1 MQKNH
6 FHVNRLARE
15 RFGLSKEL
23 FSIMGNVVFADFAAA
38 KNFAY
43 KLNSKYAAEKNGKHI
58 TPGNLYAM
66 GLIDEISHF
75 VFHLYRTEIFP
86 QFSEKLFE
94 SAEREIGADAFKKLM
109 LDFVRE
115 FPTSAV
121 ASGGMSEAEFLAAST
136 EGVPNKLAELEEVL
150 LLKIAN
156 ENPAFSEF
164 DELFGDTKLAENPTY
179 GRFFDIAE
187 RFFAG
192 NPKIGFGGEKVSV
205 LDLLRAPFK
214 ASPDSLAGQLEF
226 IRKNWGVKISARFSK
241 MLLLSAD
248 IIKEETKPVFGPGG
262 GGNFPAL
269 TKDALSGWGE
279 GDPENENFSKDSLWM
294 PRVVMIAKNIFVWLD
309 QLSKQYCADIHTL
322 DRIPD
327 EELETLSRRG
337 FTALWLIG
345 LWERSKA
352 SKRIKQIMGNP
363 EAAASAYSL
372 YDYEIASELG
382 GEAAMQNLRERAW
395 RHGIRLAS
403 DMVPNHTAIDSKWIS
418 EHPEWFISADEP
430 PFPAYTYNGE
440 NLSSDPNIGI
450 YIEDHYYSK
459 SDAAVTFKRVDF
471 RTGRTDYIYHGN
483 DGTCMPWNDTAQLNY
498 MRADVREQVIQTI
511 IKIAKNFPV
520 IRFDA
525 AMTLAKRHY
534 HRLWFPEPGSGGDIA
549 SRAEHGLTT
558 EEFNKLFPKEF
569 WREVVDRVAV
579 EAPDTLL
586 LAEAF
591 WLMEGY
597 FVRTLGMHRVYNSA
611 FMNFMKNEENAKY
624 RQSVKSVLEFDPH
637 ILERYVNFLNNPDEE
652 TAVAQFGDNDKYFGV
667 TLLMITM
674 PGLPM
679 FGHGQIEGFSEK
691 YGMEYR
697 RAYKNETVNQALV
710 ERHERE
716 IFPLLHL
723 RHLFAHVND
732 FHFYDFY
739 KSDGTVDEN
748 VFAYSNGWGESKV
761 LVFYHNRFAE
771 TSGWIKQSCAW
782 LDKGSG
788 ELRRINLDFAL
799 GLRREIGTF
808 VRFKELISGREYT
821 LSTEDIFEHGFYIH
835 LKAYEYRV
843 FTDFKVVSS
852 INEDKEEKMDFQ
864 LYIDAFNSEV
874 VPALGC
880 TEPIAVALAA
890 ATSAKL
896 LGRPVE
902 RAEIALSG
910 NIMKNGLGVGIP
922 GTGMVGLP
930 IAAAL
935 GIKGGDPSKELEVLC
950 GVTKEHIAAAKEMVK
965 KGEIAVSMKEKVD
978 KLYIEA
984 ICFSGKECART
995 VICGSHTN
1003 IVLTELNGK
1012 IISQKS
1018 CNAFSFDW
1026 NENSQKTQEYHMTVE
1041 GIWNFINKVPLEK
1054 IRYVLEGAEM
1064 NKKIA
1069 LEGLSGDYGLRVG
1082 KTLRLNVQKG
1092 LLADD
1097 LANYA
1102 MSLTAAASDARMA
1115 GCTLSVMSNS
1125 GSGNQG
1131 ITVMM
1136 PIVATAERLG
1146 SSEEKLIR
1154 ALYLGNLIAIHLK
1167 EFMSKLSAL
1176 CGTVTASTGAACG
1189 ITYLMGGNLSQI
1201 NYAIKNMIGNISGM
1215 ICDGA
1220 KAGCALKV
1228 STTINAALQSAL
1240 LAIENI
1246 EISET
1251 DGIIERDI
1259 EKTIKNLA
1267 TVASV
1272 GMEKT
1277 DEVILDIMTCK

>member
-1 MQKNH
+1 MQTNH
-6 FHVNRLARE
+6 FHVKRASRE
-15 RFGLSKEL
+15 RFQLSKEL
-23 FSIMGNVVFADFAAA
+23 FSISGNVVFADFAAA
-38 KNFAY
+38 KDFAH
-43 KLNSKYAAEKNGKHI
+43 KLNLQYAAEKSGKHI

-75 VFHLYRTEIFP
+75 IFHLYRTEIFP

-94 SAEREIGADAFKKLM
+94 SAERETGEDAFNKLM

-115 FPTSAV
+115 FPTSVV

-136 EGVPNKLAELEEVL
+136 NGVPNRFTELEEL
-150 LLKIAN
+150 ILLKIAN

-164 DELFGDTKLAENPTY
+164 DELFGDSKLAENPTY
-179 GRFFDIAE
+179 SRFFDIAE
-187 RFFAG
+187 KFFAG
-192 NPKIGFGGEKVSV
+192 NPKIDSGGEKVSV

-214 ASPDSLAGQLEF
+214 ASPNSLAGQLEF

-248 IIKEETKPVFGPGG
+248 IIKEETKPVFGTGG
-262 GGNFPAL
+262 GGDFPAL
-269 TKDALSGWGE
+269 TKDALAGWGE

-309 QLSKQYCADIHTL
+309 QLSKQYSTDIHTL

-372 YDYEIASELG
+372 YDYEIAAELG

-471 RTGRTDYIYHGN
+471 RTGKTDYIYHGN

-558 EEFNKLFPKEF
+558 EEFNKFFPKEF

-697 RAYKNETVNQALV
+697 RAYKNESVNQALV

-723 RHLFAHVND
+723 RRLFAHVDD

-739 KSDGTVDEN
+739 RSDGSVDEN

-799 GLRREIGTF
+799 GLKREKGTF
-808 VRFKELISGREYT
+808 VRFKELISGKEYT

-843 FTDFKVVSS
+843 FTDFKVVSN
-852 INEDKEEKMDFQ
+852 INEDKEEQMDFQ

-950 GVTKEHIAAAKEMVK
+950 GVTKEHIAQAKEMVK

-1012 IISQKS
+1012 IVSQKS

-1102 MSLTAAASDARMA
+1102 MALTAAASDARMA

-1267 TVASV
+1267 TVASE

>member
-1 MQKNH
+1 MQTNH
-6 FHVNRLARE
+6 FHVKRASRE

-23 FSIMGNVVFADFAAA
+23 FSISGNVVFADFAAA
-38 KNFAY
+38 KDFAH
-43 KLNSKYAAEKNGKHI
+43 KLNLQYAAEKSGKHI

-75 VFHLYRTEIFP
+75 IFHLYRTEIFP

-94 SAEREIGADAFKKLM
+94 SAERETGGDAFNKLM

-115 FPTSAV
+115 FPTSVV
-121 ASGGMSEAEFLAAST
+121 ASGGMSETEFLSAST
-136 EGVPNKLAELEEVL
+136 NGVSNKLAELEEVL

-164 DELFGDTKLAENPTY
+164 DELFGDAKLAENPTY
-179 GRFFDIAE
+179 SIFFDIAE

-192 NPKIGFGGEKVSV
+192 NPKIDSGGEKVSV

-214 ASPDSLAGQLEF
+214 ASPNSLAGQLEF

-248 IIKEETKPVFGPGG
+248 IIKEETKPVFGTGG

-269 TKDALSGWGE
+269 TKDALAGWGE

-294 PRVVMIAKNIFVWLD
+294 PRVVMIAKNVFVWLD
-309 QLSKQYCADIHTL
+309 QLSKQYSTDIHTL

-372 YDYEIASELG
+372 YDYEIAAELG

-395 RHGIRLAS
+395 RYGIRLAS

-430 PFPAYTYNGE
+430 PFPAYSYNGE

-471 RTGRTDYIYHGN
+471 RNGKTDYIYHGN

-498 MRADVREQVIQTI
+498 MREDVREQVIQTI

-569 WREVVDRVAV
+569 WREVVDRVAL
-579 EAPDTLL
+579 EAPETLL

-697 RAYKNETVNQALV
+697 RAYKNESVNQALV

-723 RHLFAHVND
+723 RRLFAHVDD

-739 KSDGTVDEN
+739 KSDGSVDEN

-782 LDKGSG
+782 LDKSDGA
-788 ELRRINLDFAL
+788 LKRINLDFAL
-799 GLRREIGTF
+799 GLSKEKGAF
-808 VRFKELISGREYT
+808 VHFKELVSGQEYT
-821 LSTEDIFEHGFYIH
+821 LSIDDIFEHGFFMQ

-843 FTDFKVVSS
+843 FTDFKVVE
-852 INEDKEEKMDFQ
+852 NKEKEEEMDYQ

-890 ATSAKL
+890 ATSTKL
-896 LGRPVE
+896 LGGKIE

-935 GIKGGDPSKELEVLC
+935 GITGGDPTKELEVLN
-950 GVTKEHIAAAKEMVK
+950 GVTPEHITLAKEMVK
-965 KGEIAVSMKEKVD
+965 ADKIKVFMKDKVD

-984 ICFSGKECART
+984 TCFSGKNSART

-1012 IISQKS
+1012 IVSQKS
-1018 CNAFSFDW
+1018 CNAFSFDK
-1026 NENSQKTQEYHMTVE
+1026 ESESKAQEYHMTVE

-1064 NKKIA
+1064 NRRIA
-1069 LEGLSGDYGLRVG
+1069 LEGLNGDYGLRVG
-1082 KTLRLNVQKG
+1082 KTLRLNVKKG
-1092 LLADD
+1092 ILCDD

-1102 MSLTAAASDARMA
+1102 MALTAAASDARMA

-1176 CGTVTASTGAACG
+1176 CGTVTASTGASCG
-1189 ITYLMGGNLSQI
+1189 MVYLMGGGLPQI

-1267 TVASV
+1267 TVASE

>member
-1 MQKNH
+1 MQTNH
-6 FHVNRLARE
+6 FHVKRASRE
-15 RFGLSKEL
+15 RFQLSKEL
-23 FSIMGNVVFADFAAA
+23 FSISGNVVFADFAAA
-38 KNFAY
+38 KDFAH
-43 KLNSKYAAEKNGKHI
+43 KLNTKFAEEKSRKHI

-66 GLIDEISHF
+66 GLIDEIEHYI
-75 VFHLYRTEIFP
+75 FHLYRTEIFP
-86 QFSEKLFE
+86 DFLKKLFE
-94 SAEREIGADAFKKLM
+94 KAEKELGSDSTKAL
-109 LDFVRE
+109 LVDFIKE
-115 FPTSAV
+115 FPTSEV
-121 ASGGMSEAEFLAAST
+121 MTGGMSAAEFFAATTNGT
-136 EGVPNKLAELEEVL
+136 ENKLTELEEL
-150 LLKIAN
+150 ILLKIAN
-156 ENPAFSEF
+156 ENPAFSQFE
-164 DELFGDTKLAENPTY
+164 ELFGDETLEKNPAY
-179 GRFFDIAE
+179 GRFFDVAE
-187 RFFAG
+187 NFFESS
-192 NPKIGFGGEKVSV
+192 PKIGLGGEKISV
-205 LDLLRAPFK
+205 LELLRAPFK

-226 IRKNWGVKISARFSK
+226 IRKNWGVKIAARFSK

-248 IIKEETKPVFGPGG
+248 IIKEETKPVFGPVS
-262 GGNFPAL
+262 NAEFPAL
-269 TKDALSGWGE
+269 TRDSLLSGWSD
-279 GDPENENFSKDSLWM
+279 GDPENENFSEDSLWM

-309 QLSKQYCADIHTL
+309 QLSKKYSADIHTL
-322 DRIPD
+322 DKIPD

-352 SKRIKQIMGNP
+352 SRRIKQIMGNP

-372 YDYEIASELG
+372 YDYEIAAELG

-395 RHGIRLAS
+395 RYGIRLAS
-403 DMVPNHTAIDSKWIS
+403 DMVPNHTAIDSKWVS
-418 EHPEWFISADEP
+418 EHPEWFISTDNP

-471 RTGRTDYIYHGN
+471 RTGKTDYIYHGN

-498 MRADVREQVIQTI
+498 MREDVREQVIQTI

-549 SRAEHGLTT
+549 SRAEHGLTN

-579 EAPDTLL
+579 EAPETLL

-697 RAYKNETVNQALV
+697 RAYKNEEVNQALV

-723 RHLFAHVND
+723 RRLFAHVDD

-739 KSDGTVDEN
+739 KADGSVDEN

-761 LVFYHNRFAE
+761 LVFYHNKFAE

-782 LDKGSG
+782 LDKSDGA
-788 ELRRINLDFAL
+788 LKRINLDFAL
-799 GLRREIGTF
+799 GLSKEKGSF
-808 VRFKELISGREYT
+808 VHFKELISGNEYT
-821 LSTEDIFEHGFYIH
+821 ISIDDIFEHGFFMQ

-843 FTDFKVVSS
+843 FTDFKV
-852 INEDKEEKMDFQ
+852 IKNENKEEDMDYQ

-890 ATSAKL
+890 ATSTKL
-896 LGRPVE
+896 LGGKIE

-910 NIMKNGLGVGIP
+910 NIIKNGLGVGIP

-935 GIKGGDPSKELEVLC
+935 GITGGDPAKELEVLSD
-950 GVTKEHIAAAKEMVK
+950 VTPEEIEEAKKMVREEKIAITLKEQ
-965 KGEIAVSMKEKVD
+965 VD

-984 ICFSGKECART
+984 ACFSGKNCART
-995 VICGSHTN
+995 LICGSHTN

-1012 IISQKS
+1012 IVSQKS
-1018 CNAFSFDW
+1018 CNAFSFDK
-1026 NENSQKTQEYHMTVE
+1026 ESEEKTQEYHMTVE

-1054 IRYVLEGAEM
+1054 IRYVLDGAEM
-1064 NKKIA
+1064 NKRIA

-1082 KTLRLNVQKG
+1082 KTLRLNVKKG
-1092 LLADD
+1092 ILCDD
-1097 LANYA
+1097 LANWA
-1102 MSLTAAASDARMA
+1102 MALTAAASDARMA
-1115 GCTLSVMSNS
+1115 GCTLPVMSNS

-1146 SSEEKLIR
+1146 ASEEKLIR

-1176 CGTVTASTGAACG
+1176 CGTVTASTGASCG
-1189 ITYLMGGNLSQI
+1189 IVYLMGGGLPQI

-1267 TVASV
+1267 TVASE

-1277 DEVILDIMTCK
+1277 DQVILDIMTCK

>member
-1 MQKNH
+1 MQTNH
-6 FHVNRLARE
+6 FHVKRASRE
-15 RFGLSKEL
+15 RFQLSKEL
-23 FSIMGNVVFADFAAA
+23 FSITGNVVFADFAAA
-38 KNFAY
+38 KNFAH
-43 KLNSKYAAEKNGKHI
+43 KLNSKYAAEKSKKHI

-94 SAEREIGADAFKKLM
+94 TAEGETGGDAFNKLM

-115 FPTSAV
+115 FPTSVV

-136 EGVPNKLAELEEVL
+136 NGVPNRFTELEEL
-150 LLKIAN
+150 ILLKIAN

-164 DELFGDTKLAENPTY
+164 DELFGDSKLAENPTY
-179 GRFFDIAE
+179 SIFFDIAE
-187 RFFAG
+187 KFFAG
-192 NPKIGFGGEKVSV
+192 NPKIDSGGEKVSV

-248 IIKEETKPVFGPGG
+248 IIKEETKPVFGTGG
-262 GGNFPAL
+262 GGDFPAL
-269 TKDALSGWGE
+269 TKDALAGWGE

-309 QLSKQYCADIHTL
+309 QLSKQYSTDIHTL

-395 RHGIRLAS
+395 KHGIRLAS

-498 MRADVREQVIQTI
+498 MREDVREQVIQTI

-624 RQSVKSVLEFDPH
+624 RQSVQSVLEFDPH

-697 RAYKNETVNQALV
+697 RAYKNESVNQALV

-799 GLRREIGTF
+799 GLRREKGTF

-843 FTDFKVVSS
+843 FTDFKVVSN
-852 INEDKEEKMDFQ
+852 INEDKEEQMDFQ

-890 ATSAKL
+890 ATSTKL
-896 LGRPVE
+896 LGGKIE

-935 GIKGGDPSKELEVLC
+935 GITGGDPTKELEVLN
-950 GVTKEHIAAAKEMVK
+950 GVTPEHIALAKEMVK
-965 KGEIAVSMKEKVD
+965 ADKIKVFMKDKVD

-984 ICFSGKECART
+984 TCFSGKNSART

-1018 CNAFSFDW
+1018 CNAFSFDKE
-1026 NENSQKTQEYHMTVE
+1026 NESKTQEYHMTVE

-1082 KTLRLNVQKG
+1082 KTLRLNVKKG
-1092 LLADD
+1092 ILCDD

-1102 MSLTAAASDARMA
+1102 MALTAAASDARMA

-1176 CGTVTASTGAACG
+1176 CGTVTASTGASCG
-1189 ITYLMGGNLSQI
+1189 MVYLMGGGLPQI

-1267 TVASV
+1267 TVASE

-1277 DEVILDIMTCK
+1277 DQVILDIMTCK

>member
-23 FSIMGNVVFADFAAA
+23 FSITGNVVFADFAAA

-43 KLNSKYAAEKNGKHI
+43 KLNSKYAAEKSKKHI

-94 SAEREIGADAFKKLM
+94 TAEGEIGEDAFKKLL

-136 EGVPNKLAELEEVL
+136 EGVPNKFAELEEVL

-164 DELFGDTKLAENPTY
+164 DELFGDAKLAENPAY

-192 NPKIGFGGEKVSV
+192 NPKIDFGGEKISV

-269 TKDALSGWGE
+269 TKEALAGRGE

-309 QLSKQYCADIHTL
+309 QLSKQYSTDIHTL

-418 EHPEWFISADEP
+418 EHPEWFISADVP

-471 RTGRTDYIYHGN
+471 RTGKTDYIYHGN

-697 RAYKNETVNQALV
+697 RAYKNESVNQALV

-723 RHLFAHVND
+723 RHLFAHVDD

-799 GLRREIGTF
+799 GLRREKGTF

-843 FTDFKVVSS
+843 FTDFKVVSN
-852 INEDKEEKMDFQ
+852 INENNEEEMDFQ

-935 GIKGGDPSKELEVLC
+935 GIKGGDPSKELEVLS
-950 GVTKEHIAAAKEMVK
+950 GVTKEHIAQAKEMVK

-1026 NENSQKTQEYHMTVE
+1026 NENQKTQEYHMTVE

-1082 KTLRLNVQKG
+1082 KTLRLNVKKG
-1092 LLADD
+1092 ILCDD

-1102 MSLTAAASDARMA
+1102 MALTAAASDARMA

-1176 CGTVTASTGAACG
+1176 CGTDTASTGAACG
-1189 ITYLMGGNLSQI
+1189 ITYLLGGNLTQI

-1267 TVASV
+1267 TVASE

>member
-23 FSIMGNVVFADFAAA
+23 FSITGNVVFADFAAA

-43 KLNSKYAAEKNGKHI
+43 KLNSKYAAEKSKKHI

-94 SAEREIGADAFKKLM
+94 TAEGEIGEDAFKKLL

-136 EGVPNKLAELEEVL
+136 EGVPNKFAELEEVL

-164 DELFGDTKLAENPTY
+164 DELFGDAKLAENPAY

-192 NPKIGFGGEKVSV
+192 NPKIDFGGEKISV

-269 TKDALSGWGE
+269 TKEALAGRGE

-309 QLSKQYCADIHTL
+309 QLSKQYSTDIHTL

-418 EHPEWFISADEP
+418 EHPEWFISADVP

-471 RTGRTDYIYHGN
+471 RTGKTDYIYHGN

-697 RAYKNETVNQALV
+697 RAYKNESVNQALV

-723 RHLFAHVND
+723 RHLFAHVDD

-799 GLRREIGTF
+799 GLRREKGTF

-843 FTDFKVVSS
+843 FTDFKVVSN
-852 INEDKEEKMDFQ
+852 INENNEEEMDFQ

-935 GIKGGDPSKELEVLC
+935 GIKGGDPSKELEVLS
-950 GVTKEHIAAAKEMVK
+950 GVTKEHIAQAKEMVK

-1026 NENSQKTQEYHMTVE
+1026 NENQKTQEYHMTVE

-1082 KTLRLNVQKG
+1082 KTLRLNVKKG
-1092 LLADD
+1092 ILCDD

-1102 MSLTAAASDARMA
+1102 MALTAAASDARMA

-1189 ITYLMGGNLSQI
+1189 ITYLLGGNLTQI

-1267 TVASV
+1267 TVASE

>member
-6 FHVNRLARE
+6 FHVKRASRE
-15 RFGLSKEL
+15 RFQLSKEL
-23 FSIMGNVVFADFAAA
+23 FSISGNVVFADFAAA
-38 KNFAY
+38 KDFAH
-43 KLNSKYAAEKNGKHI
+43 KLNLQYAAEKSGKHI

-75 VFHLYRTEIFP
+75 IFHLYRTEIFP

-94 SAEREIGADAFKKLM
+94 SAERETGGDAFNKLM

-115 FPTSAV
+115 FPTSVV

-136 EGVPNKLAELEEVL
+136 NGVPNRFTELEEL
-150 LLKIAN
+150 ILLKIAN

-164 DELFGDTKLAENPTY
+164 DELFGDSKLAENPTY
-179 GRFFDIAE
+179 SIFFDIAE
-187 RFFAG
+187 KFFAG
-192 NPKIGFGGEKVSV
+192 NPKIDYGGEKVSV

-248 IIKEETKPVFGPGG
+248 IIKEETKPVFGTGG
-262 GGNFPAL
+262 GGDFPAL
-269 TKDALSGWGE
+269 TKDALAGWGE

-309 QLSKQYCADIHTL
+309 QLSKQYSTDIHTL

-418 EHPEWFISADEP
+418 EHPEWFISADVP
-430 PFPAYTYNGE
+430 PFPAYSYNGE

-471 RTGRTDYIYHGN
+471 RTGKTDYIYHGN

-498 MRADVREQVIQTI
+498 MREDVREQVIQTI

-558 EEFNKLFPKEF
+558 EEFNKFFPKEF

-697 RAYKNETVNQALV
+697 RAYKNESVNQALV

-723 RHLFAHVND
+723 RRLFAHVND

-808 VRFKELISGREYT
+808 VRFKELISGHEYT

-843 FTDFKVVSS
+843 FTDFKVVSN

-935 GIKGGDPSKELEVLC
+935 GIKGGDPSKELEVLS

-1026 NENSQKTQEYHMTVE
+1026 NENQKTQEYHMTVE

-1102 MSLTAAASDARMA
+1102 MALTAAASDARMA

-1189 ITYLMGGNLSQI
+1189 ITYLLGGNLTQI

-1267 TVASV
+1267 TVASE